1 MVSGKIFNGL
11 LIVTVTAVAAA
22 IGTCRAQDCQQT
34 PDDCDAAQVLRD
46 YGHINLQVTSSPN
59 PETICDHYTRTFLS
73 EDGNTAEYNYTYR
86 LNGDDDTPIYD
97 NVTITVSNNTVLRI
111 TFGNDPATVIQ
122 NNLLFINAAFCNVVR
137 TNASDDKPYLLFD
150 NPDSPLDEYYKCLNK
165 IRAYANDNI
174 TFVRNMFKCAKIPEN
189 L

>member
-111 TFGNDPATVIQ
+111 TFGNA
-122 NNLLFINAAFCNVVR
+122 
-137 TNASDDKPYLLFD
+137 YLLFD